1 MAYTAP
7 VHYLNLHC
15 MRKIQLALPN
25 DLVPSTAY
33 HWVSNLSQLLSQME
47 IYFLILFDANSCF
60 FCICSVIRIVVSNRT
75 SYSCKFFLRT
85 GSAVILV
92 NQIEPTR
99 VCLTL
104 PWYDK
109 ENNHLS
115 NRVPFAQW
123 LVAWWEWPNSMYSYS
138 YTVLPKCWLDT
149 WSFLSTW
156 PRTPPLFP
164 FIINSSDG
172 KDSFFGQRI
181 NSSELQVST
190 IILHEIMD
198 QQLQQIHLTGGY
210 YA

>member
-1 MAYTAP
+1 MTHQRTGKKSCVDSRSALKLT
-7 VHYLNLHC
+7 C
-15 MRKIQLALPN
+15 MQQCCVRA
-25 DLVPSTAY
+25 
-33 HWVSNLSQLLSQME
+33 
-47 IYFLILFDANSCF
+47 
-60 FCICSVIRIVVSNRT
+60 VIRDLSFALR
-75 SYSCKFFLRT
+75 SYSCNFFLRT

-99 VCLTL
+99 MCLTL